1 MVGRLEKTEQG
12 WLINHNGILTDVD
25 TNDYK
30 YLNDLWDGDM
40 VEFTITTIADG
51 TSEFD
56 VMDKDV
62 AKITFEA
69 NLFQNE
75 LHNNFVVSGDYRND
89 NTNYNTNYNRIVN
102 EISEGK
108 SDNFKTTARLIINEL
123 RNNGYKIVK
132 K

>member
-1 MVGRLEKTEQG
+1 MVGRLEKTEYG

-30 YLNDLWDGDM
+30 YLNDMWDGDV

-89 NTNYNTNYNRIVN
+89 NTNYNRIVN

-108 SDNFKTTARLIINEL
+108 SDNFKTTARLIISEL